1 MLSVLKELKEYR
13 AEFLTLPGGEG
24 RGAILTPSLDGNVW
38 RNFQLSQLGECS
50 WLLGGGGVVEA
61 GGTLKHPTAYRTVS
75 LPHNHDK
82 DLSFISPKS
91 Q

>member
-50 WLLGGGGVVEA
+50 WLLGGGGR
-61 GGTLKHPTAYRTVS
+61 GGGWGNS
-75 LPHNHDK
+75 
-82 DLSFISPKS
+82 
-91 Q
+91 